1 MQDLHSFIIEELS
14 LYNFRNYSDIKLNFS
29 STPSIITGN
38 NGVGKTNIL
47 EAISLLSPG
56 KGFKNCNLEQVLGRY
71 HNFWKIE
78 AKVNHGGFLST
89 IEVLPEVKND
99 KIVKITKINGEKA
112 SGENVLDNIRIMWLL
127 PQTSYIFTLSN
138 SEKRYFID
146 KLIVNQDKAHL
157 GRLSSYETAVRE
169 RNKMLKQ
176 GITNDAWFTA
186 LEKVIAEKSISL
198 TFSRLKYIEK
208 LNIALQDIKGIP
220 KIQLQTLGKVEEILQ
235 KNTALKAEEEIQNIL
250 QETRAQDRIQGLT
263 GIGAHKSEFTGF
275 NLDKNIAIANSST
288 GEQKLAVIGII
299 MAHNKLLTLRAGMH
313 PILLL
318 DEVFS
323 HLDSENSLKIL
334 KEILEGNSQI
344 FLSAANG
351 DFIKKITKKVC
362 FYEID
367 NNKIK
372 QKRLFNN

>member
-1 MQDLHSFIIEELS
+1 MHNIYSFIIEELS

-38 NGVGKTNIL
+38 NGAGKTNIL
-47 EAISLLSPG
+47 EAISFLSPG
-56 KGFKNCNLEQVLGRY
+56 KGFRNCNLEQVPSKDY
-71 HNFWKIE
+71 DHWKIK
-78 AKVNHGGFLST
+78 AKVNHGGILST
-89 IEVLPEVKND
+89 IEVLPEIKND
-99 KIVKITKINGEKA
+99 KITKITKINGEKA
-112 SGENVLDNIRIMWLL
+112 TGENILDNIRVMWLL

-138 SEKRYFID
+138 SEKRYFLD

-176 GITNDAWFTA
+176 GIKNDAWFVA
-186 LEKVIAEKSISL
+186 LEKIIAEKSVSL
-198 TFSRLKYIEK
+198 AFSRLKYIEK
-208 LNIALQDIKGIP
+208 LNIALQDISGIP
-220 KIQLQTLGKVEEILQ
+220 KIHLQILGKVEKILQ
-235 KNTALKAEEEIQNIL
+235 NNTALKAEEDIQKIL
-250 QETRAQDRIQGLT
+250 KETREQDRMQGGT

-275 NLDKNIAIANSST
+275 NLDKELSISSSST
-288 GEQKLAVIGII
+288 GEQKLAVIGIM
-299 MAHNKLLTLRAGMH
+299 MAHNKLVTLQAGMH

-334 KEILEGNSQI
+334 KEILEGSSQI

-351 DFIKKITKKVC
+351 DFIKKITKKVNL
-362 FYEID
+362 YEIK
-367 NNKIK
+367 NNIIK
-372 QKRLFNN
+372 KQLSAK

>member
-1 MQDLHSFIIEELS
+1 MPNLHSFVIEELS
-14 LYNFRNYSDIKLNFS
+14 LYNFRNYRDIKLSFS
-29 STPSIITGN
+29 KAPSIITGN
-38 NGVGKTNIL
+38 NGAGKTNIL
-47 EAISLLSPG
+47 EAISLLYPG
-56 KGFKNCNLEQVLGRY
+56 KGFKNCNLQEILGK
-71 HNFWKIE
+71 HHTSWKIE

-89 IEVLPEVKND
+89 IEVLPETKND
-99 KIVKITKINGEKA
+99 KIIKVTKINGEKA

-138 SEKRYFID
+138 SEKRYFLD

-176 GITNDAWFTA
+176 GITNNGWFVA

-208 LNIALQDIKGIP
+208 LNIALQDIEGIP
-220 KIQLQTLGKVEEILQ
+220 KIQLQILGRVEEILQ
-235 KNTALKAEEEIQNIL
+235 ENTALKAEEEIKKIL
-250 QETRAQDRIQGLT
+250 QESREQDKIQGIT
-263 GIGAHKSEFTGF
+263 GIGAHRSEFTGF
-275 NLDKNIAIANSST
+275 NLDKNLAISNSST

-299 MAHNKLLTLRAGMH
+299 MSHNKLLALREGMY

-334 KEILEGNSQI
+334 KDILEGNSQI
-344 FLSAANG
+344 FLSATNG
-351 DFIKKITKKVC
+351 DFISKITKKVD
-362 FYEID
+362 FYEIKD
-367 NNKIK
+367 NTIK
-372 QKRLFNN
+372 QKNT